1 MCICTFLFINKF
13 HLLTFASPMQNEP
26 MPMLARFTIHNCRC
40 TRDHN
45 RHFKTPTSVVTRGAA
60 EFLKI
65 ITKRACANIYS
76 LICTICRVHFAR
88 RRNGKSVV
96 LVMTP
101 FYACW
106 FAQRDVPLAQHCYSR
121 ETDLTYWRCKL
132 CSQYLCCTDMMA
144 CTTRLVECIACNYI
158 GCKLYFWDI
167 KDYGNCAD
175 DMVSAVWIHRVA

>member
-1 MCICTFLFINKF
+1 
-13 HLLTFASPMQNEP
+13 MQNETMP

-45 RHFKTPTSVVTRGAA
+45 RHFKTPTSAVTRGPA
-60 EFLKI
+60 ELLKI
-65 ITKRACANIYS
+65 ITRLARANICS

-101 FYACW
+101 FYAGW
-106 FAQRDVPLAQHCYSR
+106 YAQRVVPLGQHCYSR
-121 ETDLTYWRCKL
+121 GTGLTYWRCKL
-132 CSQYLCCTDMMA
+132 YSLICNTCAAQI

-167 KDYGNCAD
+167 KDYGNYVD
-175 DMVSAVWIHRVA
+175 DMVSAVWLHMSRLRYMLNNWRS

>member
-1 MCICTFLFINKF
+1 
-13 HLLTFASPMQNEP
+13 MQNEP

-65 ITKRACANIYS
+65 ITRLARANIYS

-101 FYACW
+101 FYAC
-106 FAQRDVPLAQHCYSR
+106 F
-121 ETDLTYWRCKL
+121 
-132 CSQYLCCTDMMA
+132 YLCITRCAFRPTLLLERNGSYILKVQAMFADMPCTCA
-144 CTTRLVECIACNYI
+144 AQICTTGLVECIVCNYI
-158 GCKLYFWDI
+158 GCKLYF
-167 KDYGNCAD
+167 
-175 DMVSAVWIHRVA
+175 